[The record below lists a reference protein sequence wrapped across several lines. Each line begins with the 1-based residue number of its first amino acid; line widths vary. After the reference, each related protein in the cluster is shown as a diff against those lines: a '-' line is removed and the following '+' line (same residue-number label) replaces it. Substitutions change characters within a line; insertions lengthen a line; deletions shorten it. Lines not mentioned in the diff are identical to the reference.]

1 VEQTFEATW
10 RREALTNIVG
20 FMGVGFPASALVFA
34 AFTGMWRLALICA
47 VVLAV
52 GTYLVYR
59 ALRNVAEN
67 RLEIVEAA
75 WETVNAV
82 AGIERLRLRVI
93 IHTALRGALELTGDP
108 HAPDLVDPEQMD
120 YLVEHTVDAII
131 ATSPG
136 YERRER

>member
-1 VEQTFEATW
+1 MEQTFEATW
-10 RREALTNIVG
+10 RREALTNVVG
-20 FMGVGFPASALVFA
+20 FMGVGLPGSALVFA

-47 VVLAV
+47 LVLAI

-93 IHTALRGALELTGDP
+93 IHTALRGALDLTGDP
-108 HAPDLVDPEQMD
+108 HASDLVNVEQMD

-136 YERRER
+136 YEGRER